1 MPFRVG
7 ASSSSSWVVVW
18 PRCSRDQHGA
28 EKLLPMLMLTAMA
41 SAVAYAAYAIL
52 GGRVGY
58 WFGGG
63 IAWAG
68 TFWLLRR
75 SESVVIGVRDD
86 SLRVQTR
93 EGATL
98 RPRVTVLMLEDVV
111 AVLDGWED
119 FVFGKVHCWVQCVTV
134 SGDVLT
140 IGPWASRASSGSTE
154 SAEVRDWL
162 AGAIGARLSRSL
174 QRGGRSAL

>member
-1 MPFRVG
+1 MPFRFG
-7 ASSSSSWVVVW
+7 ASSSSNRAVVW

-28 EKLLPMLMLTAMA
+28 ERLLPMLMLTATA
-41 SAVAYAAYAIL
+41 SAIAYAAYAVL

-58 WFGGG
+58 WLGGG
-63 IAWAG
+63 VAWAG
-68 TFWLLRR
+68 VFWVLRR
-75 SESVVIGVRDD
+75 SESVVIEVRGD
-86 SLRVQTR
+86 SLRIQTW
-93 EGATL
+93 EGVIL
-98 RPRVTVLMLEDVV
+98 RPCVRVLVLEDVV

-140 IGPWASRASSGSTE
+140 IGPWASRARNGATE

-162 AGAIGARLSRSL
+162 AGAIGARLGRSL